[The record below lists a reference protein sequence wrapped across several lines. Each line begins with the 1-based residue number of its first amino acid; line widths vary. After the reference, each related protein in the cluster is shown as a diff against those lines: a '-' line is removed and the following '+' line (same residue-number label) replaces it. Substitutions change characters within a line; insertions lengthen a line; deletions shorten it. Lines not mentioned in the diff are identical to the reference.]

1 MLIKQPDDIQS
12 SEITP
17 EAVWRNRRRF
27 LQGAGVAA
35 AAALAPG
42 LVHGNKA
49 ANSSGSAGGEAPRQ
63 ILRHTGKASHRSRPA
78 SWHDAKVRG
87 AVPGS
92 YLTEDEVTP
101 YEYVT
106 QYNNFYEFG
115 TGKGDPYSNA
125 QNFETDPWSVEVSG
139 HAEKTGRFALEDLI
153 KPHQLEERIYRFRCV
168 EAWSMVVPWIGVPL
182 ASILKPLAPTSKA
195 RYVRMETLHD
205 PKRMPGQRGLFSSI
219 DWPYVEGLR
228 IDEAMHDLTFVALGV
243 YGETMPPQNGAPLR
257 LVGPWKYGFKSVKS
271 IVKIEFVERQPK
283 TTWELANAR
292 EYGFYSNVNP
302 QVDHP
307 RWSQASERRLPST
320 LFNPNRIDTPMF
332 NGYDQVAP
340 LYSGMD
346 LRRYF

>member
-1 MLIKQPDDIQS
+1 MLIKRPADIRP

-17 EAVWRNRRRF
+17 ETVWRSRRRF
-27 LQGAGVAA
+27 LAGTAGMAA
-35 AAALAPG
+35 ASMLPG
-42 LVHGNKA
+42 LASGDA
-49 ANSSGSAGGEAPRQ
+49 GASGSEERPVRA
-63 ILRHTGKASHRSRPA
+63 ILRHAGKPSHRSRPA
-78 SWHDAKVRG
+78 AWHQAKVEG

-92 YLTEDEVTP
+92 WYADDEVTP
-101 YEYVT
+101 YDYVT

-125 QNFETDPWSVEVSG
+125 QDFQTDPWSVEVAG
-139 HAEKTGRFALEDLI
+139 HAEKTGKFALEDLI

-182 ASILKPLAPTSKA
+182 ASILKPLEPTSKA

-205 PKRMPGQRGLFSSI
+205 PRRMPGQRGFFSSI

-228 IDEAMHDLTFVALGV
+228 MDEAMHDLTFVALGV

-257 LVGPWKYGFKSVKS
+257 LVVPWKYGFKSIKS
-271 IVKIEFVERQPK
+271 IVRIEFVERQPK
-283 TTWELANAR
+283 TTWELTNAR

-302 QVDHP
+302 EVDHP

-320 LFNPNRIDTPMF
+320 LFEPNRIDTLKF
-332 NGYDQVAP
+332 NGYGDQVAS
-340 LYSGMD
+340 LYAGMD
-346 LRRYF
+346 LRRQF